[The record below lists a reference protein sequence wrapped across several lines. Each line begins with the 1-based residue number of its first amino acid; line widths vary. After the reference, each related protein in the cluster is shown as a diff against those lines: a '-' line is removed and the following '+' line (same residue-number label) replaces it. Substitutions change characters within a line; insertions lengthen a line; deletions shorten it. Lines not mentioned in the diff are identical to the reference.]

1 MITDESNQAIEDAT
15 IKVNGVTT
23 STKTDSSGQWMSP
36 ESYKAKTELTI
47 EASKSGFESNE
58 SFKMVIKSDETLNRA
73 TIKLSST
80 SVKFS
85 SFFLNQ
91 EMLMKE
97 SNFSVYNTSEGER

>member
-15 IKVNGVTT
+15 IKVNGVTA

-47 EASKSGFESNE
+47 EASKTGFESNE

-73 TIKLSST
+73 TIKVSST

>member
-15 IKVNGVTT
+15 IKVNGVTS

-97 SNFSVYNTSEGER
+97 SNFTVYNTSEGER

>member
-15 IKVNGVTT
+15 IKVNGVTS

-85 SFFLNQ
+85 SFFLDQ
-91 EMLMKE
+91 EMLIKE
-97 SNFSVYNTSEGER
+97 SNFFSV

>member
-80 SVKFS
+80 SVNFS
-85 SFFLNQ
+85 SFFLDQ
-91 EMLMKE
+91 EMLKKE

>member
-15 IKVNGVTT
+15 IKVNGVTS

-85 SFFLNQ
+85 SFFFRSGNVD
-91 EMLMKE
+91 K
-97 SNFSVYNTSEGER
+97 GK

>member
-15 IKVNGVTT
+15 IKVNGVTA
-23 STKTDSSGQWMSP
+23 STKTDSSGQWMSL

-85 SFFLNQ
+85 SFF
-91 EMLMKE
+91 
-97 SNFSVYNTSEGER
+97 F